1 MQKWLVGLSWLT
13 VRLWL
18 NAPLRQV
25 EPAASTLRKR
35 RPVASGSDDD
45 CVSLPSLPA
54 SVPAAP
60 APQCPGPPR
69 PPPTAPVQPCWG
81 ESSHEPRCTLI
92 SAPSPARVTAGLRRV
107 NVSTCGRPCSV
118 QHRLGIIET
127 THFRISFGKH
137 SGCFLQCVIYPLGVS
152 LLSSRG
158 RKA

>member
-1 MQKWLVGLSWLT
+1 MQKWLVGFLWLT

-18 NAPLRQV
+18 NAPLGQA
-25 EPAASTLRKR
+25 EPAASTLRKP
-35 RPVASGSDDD
+35 RPVASGSDDG
-45 CVSLPSLPA
+45 CVSLPLRPA

-60 APQCPGPPR
+60 APQGPGPPG
-69 PPPTAPVQPCWG
+69 PPPAARVQPCSG
-81 ESSHEPRCTLI
+81 VFPRAPLQLT

-107 NVSTCGRPCSV
+107 NVSTCGRPSSV
-118 QHRLGIIET
+118 QHKLGIVET

-137 SGCFLQCVIYPLGVS
+137 SGCFLQRVIYPPGVS